1 MPHLQRYVLM
11 GNSRSRQV
19 ATSKMALIDH
29 DFVFK
34 GSALLREWDNI
45 NQPTSLNC
53 TPNPSPSL
61 AHRHR
66 MRAPTRHIARAVMID
81 RLSEARSQSEA
92 GPPFFLCASAG
103 DYWRFNETFNGIF
116 HRDIYIYI
124 GMNHQTWEAHGILA
138 KMKRTGDS
146 SKYTMEYIY
155 IIYWMCSKPLLMIS
169 SSGL

>member
-11 GNSRSRQV
+11 GKSRSRQV

-116 HRDIYIYI
+116 HRDIYIYRDEPSNMW
-124 GMNHQTWEAHGILA
+124 GSWDFSQNEANGWFEQVYNGI
-138 KMKRTGDS
+138 
-146 SKYTMEYIY
+146 YIY
-155 IIYWMCSKPLLMIS
+155 NILDVFKAPVDD
-169 SSGL
+169 